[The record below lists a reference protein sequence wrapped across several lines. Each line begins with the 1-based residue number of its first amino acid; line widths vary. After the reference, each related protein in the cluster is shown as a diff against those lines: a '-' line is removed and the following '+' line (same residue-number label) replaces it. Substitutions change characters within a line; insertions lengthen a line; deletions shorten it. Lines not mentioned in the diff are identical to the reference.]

1 MKAWVDTTASMQ
13 NIWLVLVIHGID
25 GVGWEALTS
34 ESVDEY
40 FQYIKSKE
48 NELWVATFADAAK
61 YMRERMNAGIK
72 SSETNGKI
80 VVELSHSLDQSM
92 YDLPLT
98 LKTYVRKSWKEVLV
112 KQGEN
117 SEKIKTAKD
126 ENGTYVM
133 YQASPNKS
141 AIEISSL

>member
-1 MKAWVDTTASMQ
+1 
-13 NIWLVLVIHGID
+13 
-25 GVGWEALTS
+25 
-34 ESVDEY
+34 
-40 FQYIKSKE
+40 
-48 NELWVATFADAAK
+48 
-61 YMRERMNAGIK
+61 
-72 SSETNGKI
+72 
-80 VVELSHSLDQSM
+80 M

-126 ENGTYVM
+126 EKGTYVM